1 MTGETERGR
10 SPALP
15 RPFTA
20 ADLAAKYKGFD
31 TDGDRVITRA
41 EMLAG
46 LRAQYRQTL
55 DQLRTLNGT
64 ELQAAREGLDQVVSH
79 LRGLQDNANVQG
91 QFARM
96 HTMEQ
101 YARWMQQSPEQLG
114 ADLKRLG
121 IDRIEPMTPDD
132 VANLGREFLPTAVA
146 LRDGATVAD
155 RGTRGGRGE

>member
-1 MTGETERGR
+1 MTGEPGR

-46 LRAQYRQTL
+46 LRAQYRETL
-55 DQLRTLNGT
+55 DQLRTLNAAHPN
-64 ELQAAREGLDQVVSH
+64 EVRQALDMSISH

-121 IDRIEPMTPDD
+121 IDRIEQMTPDD
-132 VANLGREFLPTAVA
+132 VAALGHEFLPAAVA
-146 LRDGATVAD
+146 LRDGTTVAD
-155 RGTRGGRGE
+155 RSGRGGRGE